1 LASGADDK
9 SVKVWDAASGRCLW
23 TGQRLPDMQAA
34 TTAATGRIMH
44 ATLAAW
50 RFLGWRWFDPDL
62 GPHRLLPAETFGPL
76 PS

>member
-1 LASGADDK
+1 
-9 SVKVWDAASGRCLW
+9 
-23 TGQRLPDMQAA
+23 MQAA

-44 ATLAAW
+44 ATPAAW

-62 GPHRLLPAETFGPL
+62 GRHRLLPAETFGPL